1 MAETPG
7 GPFGPLPGC
16 EDSALPTSSSDLCM
30 LNSQGRVPVGP
41 QVHLFVESGLAS
53 EMARTTPTGGE
64 VARLEMLAVWGVARQ
79 TRIPESTD
87 AQRAWELGFPPS
99 TQASISR

>member
-1 MAETPG
+1 
-7 GPFGPLPGC
+7 
-16 EDSALPTSSSDLCM
+16 M

-64 VARLEMLAVWGVARQ
+64 VARLEMLAVWGVARE
-79 TRIPESTD
+79 TRIRVHRCP
-87 AQRAWELGFPPS
+87 AGLGARLPPKYPGLDLS
-99 TQASISR
+99 VGQPGRVQPRHPRH